1 MAAPWSAGAQA
12 RILGRIHGQQTVN
25 VLHFATNTVINDP
38 QALATLLTA
47 LATAILACVVE
58 NLAAFTIDWKVTGV
72 DARQIKPAVSDEVF
86 VAAAEGTEGTQGPAS
101 VSFIASLVHLRT
113 GGGGR
118 SGRGRIFLPPGSEF
132 NTTDSVYTPAAIT
145 SLNDMLLCIAGKFI
159 GAGATEPW
167 RLGVLSRKTM
177 GKPPDPAN
185 FDNAFRE
192 VISTDVAA
200 NPAVMGSRK
209 VGRGS

>member
-58 NLAAFTIDWKVTGV
+58 NLDAFTIDWTVLGV
-72 DARQIKPAVSDEVF
+72 DARQIKPAISDEVF
-86 VAAAEGTEGTQGPAS
+86 VAAPEGTEGTAGASS
-101 VSFIASLVHLRT
+101 VSFISSLVHLRT

-118 SGRGRIFLPPGSEF
+118 SGRGRIFLPPTSEL
-132 NTTDSVYTPAAIT
+132 NLTDSVLQAAAIT
-145 SLNDMLLCIAGKFI
+145 SLNDMLTCISGKFL
-159 GAGATEPW
+159 GAAGTEEW
-167 RLGVLSRKTM
+167 ELGVLSRKAM
-177 GKPPDPAN
+177 GSPPNPAN
-185 FDNAFRE
+185 FDAAFRS
-192 VISTDVAA
+192 VISMDVAPLA
-200 NPAVMGSRK
+200 AVMGTRK